1 MKSKIHIWICIL
13 VIQFISTN
21 GLAQNPL
28 NETLRLDEYL
38 AFVKKYHPVV
48 KQANLIINES
58 EAQLLNAR
66 GGFDPKIEVDYDRKK
81 FKNTEYFDK
90 LNATFK
96 IPTWYGVEFKANFED
111 NQGDFLNPES
121 NLPND
126 GLYSAGISFSLA
138 QGLLMNKRMADI
150 KQAKLFIKQA
160 QADRDIEVNTIIYKA
175 SLAYFNWLQA
185 YNEMLVFQDFLKNA
199 QIRFDGVKQNVN
211 LGETAA
217 IDSVEARI
225 TVYDRSLNLE
235 KAKVRLMKTR
245 LELSNYLWL
254 NDVPLELQESVTPD
268 MNTESIIDQTLSVS
282 DFNISSFNVEL
293 HPKLQSLNFKYES
306 LNVERRLKSTMLLP
320 KIDLQYNFLSET
332 PEVVNSFST
341 AAYKSGV
348 NMSFPLFLRKERG
361 QLNLTRLKMQDT
373 SLEIQSTKLNV
384 ENKIKAL
391 QNELESFKI
400 QNDITYKMVLDYEN
414 LVQAEE
420 RKFDIGES
428 SLFLVNSRESKLI
441 DAKLKAIELQNKFFS
456 TKALLFN
463 NLAVNPTL

>member
-225 TVYDRSLNLE
+225 TVYDRSLNFE
-235 KAKVRLMKTR
+235 KAKVKLMKTR

-282 DFNISSFNVEL
+282 DFNISSFNVEM

-361 QLNLTRLKMQDT
+361 QLNLTKLKMQDT